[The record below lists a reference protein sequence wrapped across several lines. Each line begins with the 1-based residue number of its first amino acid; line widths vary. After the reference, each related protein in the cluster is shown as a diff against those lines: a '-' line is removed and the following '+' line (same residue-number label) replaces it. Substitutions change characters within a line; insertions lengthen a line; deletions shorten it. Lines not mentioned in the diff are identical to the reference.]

1 MLAATPVQNIN
12 INKKEEL
19 TALGQDKLDDA
30 EIAAR
35 LKDGRIKNQ
44 DQRDQSL
51 EYRKLLDEYVDAD
64 GDISRAKKEHFE
76 TLRLQVVLRV
86 LNETNIVFTTCNNAG
101 SEIMKLGFDPTALF
115 IDETGQLTM
124 AGLAEVLTSFEHWI
138 MAQLFGDPK
147 QLPPFRLSGLA
158 NEFLKNAEMSVLA
171 LLEEKGYPVLRLT
184 LQYRMAPAISQWVA
198 SYFYRGLL
206 QNHPSTL
213 VDNEYRRVARE
224 ISLQHYGREGPNK
237 TGSEY
242 WMIDV
247 VNGVSKVQLNT
258 TSLQNFANA
267 DRIAILVDQ
276 TLARGVPPSKISVLT
291 YYTGQLSLVGQK
303 IETKAKTSAET
314 SGRNWELSQGYTI
327 SSVDAFQGE
336 ENEFVFI
343 DIVVAYQKGWK
354 GPSRA
359 DTVAEA
365 EDSAEDDGSEGYHR
379 SSRVNAHVKSPNRL
393 CCALTRGRSCVVVVC
408 QLNAVMSTVKSSQ
421 GRAAAALSA
430 MAVDCLDRKLVYHN
444 HTSLDT
450 SPAGVHLRATWD
462 AAKLEAEMR
471 KQKAESFSFLDT
483 QATQA
488 RNRRYVENS
497 DVSTPKIY
505 RTGSRRTT
513 RPLPGALAKAADDH
527 DIQHGENRSAIVTDA
542 GAVPITMTGQSQR
555 ASKNKRKAAKAAKA
569 EANSKSKDKGKGKAV
584 DEDVGGGGA
593 GGGGED
599 KGREKEPEGKG
610 KGKAWGWIR

>member
-1 MLAATPVQNIN
+1 
-12 INKKEEL
+12 
-19 TALGQDKLDDA
+19 
-30 EIAAR
+30 
-35 LKDGRIKNQ
+35 
-44 DQRDQSL
+44 
-51 EYRKLLDEYVDAD
+51 
-64 GDISRAKKEHFE
+64 
-76 TLRLQVVLRV
+76 
-86 LNETNIVFTTCNNAG
+86 
-101 SEIMKLGFDPTALF
+101 
-115 IDETGQLTM
+115 
-124 AGLAEVLTSFEHWI
+124 
-138 MAQLFGDPK
+138 
-147 QLPPFRLSGLA
+147 
-158 NEFLKNAEMSVLA
+158 
-171 LLEEKGYPVLRLT
+171 
-184 LQYRMAPAISQWVA
+184 
-198 SYFYRGLL
+198 
-206 QNHPSTL
+206 
-213 VDNEYRRVARE
+213 
-224 ISLQHYGREGPNK
+224 
-237 TGSEY
+237 
-242 WMIDV
+242 
-247 VNGVSKVQLNT
+247 
-258 TSLQNFANA
+258 
-267 DRIAILVDQ
+267 
-276 TLARGVPPSKISVLT
+276 
-291 YYTGQLSLVGQK
+291 
-303 IETKAKTSAET
+303 
-314 SGRNWELSQGYTI
+314 
-327 SSVDAFQGE
+327 
-336 ENEFVFI
+336 
-343 DIVVAYQKGWK
+343 
-354 GPSRA
+354 
-359 DTVAEA
+359 
-365 EDSAEDDGSEGYHR
+365 
-379 SSRVNAHVKSPNRL
+379 
-393 CCALTRGRSCVVVVC
+393 
-408 QLNAVMSTVKSSQ
+408 MSTVKSSQ

-542 GAVPITMTGQSQR
+542 GAVPITVTGQSQR